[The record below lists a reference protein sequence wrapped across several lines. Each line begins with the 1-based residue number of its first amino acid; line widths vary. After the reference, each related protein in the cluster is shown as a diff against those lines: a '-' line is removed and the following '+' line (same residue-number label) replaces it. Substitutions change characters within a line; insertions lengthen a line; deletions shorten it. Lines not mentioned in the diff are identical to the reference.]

1 VNGFGWA
8 CVLTAILWVGC
19 SDEAEKSV
27 PQKTPKPASS
37 SIPAA
42 RPATSPAPSAAA
54 PDQPDTRSQA
64 ELIEAGRAAYNANCI
79 ACHNMDPR
87 QPGAIGPAVAGSS
100 LELIEA
106 RVMRAEYPPGY
117 VPKRNTRVMI
127 ALPHLKP
134 RLGEL
139 AAYLGSLD

>member
-1 VNGFGWA
+1 VF
-8 CVLTAILWVGC
+8 VAILWVGC
-19 SDEAEKSV
+19 SDDTEKPV
-27 PQKTPKPASS
+27 PSKISKPPSS
-37 SIPAA
+37 SSPVA
-42 RPATSPAPSAAA
+42 PSPAPSATVPEE
-54 PDQPDTRSQA
+54 PDMRSQA

-87 QPGAIGPAVAGSS
+87 QDGAIGPAVAGSS

-106 RVMRAEYPPGY
+106 RVLRAEYPPGY

-134 RLGEL
+134 RLPEL